1 MHIKGIERKIIGKKL
16 EISAC
21 ISGLPN
27 HGPDAR
33 LWFRFSNGK
42 PDGPG
47 PDFGFAESLTD
58 RAEPFVTALLPTAMT
73 VGQSIR
79 VDGTVSER
87 LLCGCAQVMDIFTK
101 WYRRLHV
108 VSIEPDTV
116 TSERFDSQG
125 VLCFFTG
132 GVDSFYTV
140 LKNLDETVPPERISS
155 LLFIHGI
162 DIPLENVTLFDS
174 VREDLAE
181 VVRSL
186 GTDLIVCETN
196 IRHLTDRYVRWRIQT
211 GAGLASIALC
221 LSPAFRKVLIASSD
235 IYSSLVP
242 WGTHPLVDPLWSTES
257 TTFIHDGCEASRAEK
272 VRRNI
277 GKSDIALRHLRVC
290 YKNTESRT
298 NCGKCEKCVRT
309 MINLRI
315 AGVLDR
321 CTNFE
326 SPLDLRLLQSTL
338 LENPV
343 GIEYIPD
350 NLKALAI
357 SGGDPELETAL
368 RTVMKRLPVR
378 MARTFLLVDRFDERY
393 LGGAARK
400 VCRTIK
406 RMLRRNKRVKKTKPG
421 AEFVRKKQKIERGV
435 RDANI

>member
-1 MHIKGIERKIIGKKL
+1 MRIKGIERKIMGKKL

-27 HGPDAR
+27 HEPDTR

-42 PDGPG
+42 ADGPG
-47 PDFGFAESLTD
+47 PDIGLAESLTD

-73 VGQSIR
+73 VGQSIK

-101 WYRRLHV
+101 WYRRLHA

-116 TSERFDSQG
+116 TNERFNSQG

-140 LKNLDETVPPERISS
+140 LKNLDEAAPSERISS
-155 LLFIHGI
+155 LLLIHGI
-162 DIPLENVTLFDS
+162 DIPLENATLFDS
-174 VREDLAE
+174 VREDLAAAA
-181 VVRSL
+181 RSL
-186 GTDLIVCETN
+186 GTGLIICETN

-221 LSPAFRKVLIASSD
+221 LSPVFRKVLIASDD
-235 IYSSLVP
+235 IYSSLLP
-242 WGTHPLVDPLWSTES
+242 WGSHPLVDPLWSTES
-257 TTFIHDGCEASRAEK
+257 TTFIHDGCEASRVQK
-272 VRRNI
+272 VCRYI
-277 GKSDIALRHLRVC
+277 GKSEIALHHLRVC
-290 YKNTESRT
+290 YKNTESLF

-315 AGVLDR
+315 AGALDR
-321 CTNFE
+321 CTTFE
-326 SPLDLRLLQSTL
+326 SPLDLNLLQGTL

-343 GIEYIPD
+343 GIYYIPD
-350 NLKALAI
+350 DLKAVSS

-368 RTVMKRLPVR
+368 RTVMKCLPVR
-378 MARTFLLVDRFDERY
+378 MARTFLLVDRFDEQY

-406 RMLRRNKRVKKTKPG
+406 RMLRGRKRVKKTKPD
-421 AEFVRKKQKIERGV
+421 AEFFRKKQNVERGV
-435 RDANI
+435 RDAGI